1 MLTGVNIEFTSDIT
15 AKLVSQAGD
24 DLTIAQAAWVSTQ
37 PASNDTEKVPGLIN
51 YLIKHRHGSPFEQGW
66 MRFEIHCPIFV
77 AREFV
82 RHRIGVS
89 LNEMSGRYTELEPTF
104 WIPRESRPLVNVGT
118 SARPKMEE
126 GGEIARGIVGTA
138 LVNTYAEAWSN
149 YTWML
154 QEGIAKEVARVVL
167 PVGIYTR
174 IMATLNPRSLLHFL
188 SLRTHNEEATFIS
201 YPQAE
206 IEELATSM
214 EYQFAEHWPL
224 THAAF
229 IKNGRVSP

>member
-1 MLTGVNIEFTSDIT
+1 MTPVNIEFTSSIT
-15 AKLVSQAGD
+15 ADLVSHAGD
-24 DLTIAQAAWVSTQ
+24 DLTIAQAAWVSTRRQ
-37 PASNDTEKVPGLIN
+37 EDTDRVDKLLN

-89 LNEMSGRYTELEPTF
+89 LNEMSGRYTELEPIF
-104 WIPRESRPLVNVGT
+104 WIPRESRGLVNVGT
-118 SARPKMEE
+118 SARPKIEA
-126 GGEIARGIVGTA
+126 GGEVTRNLVGAA
-138 LVNTYAEAWSN
+138 LVNSYASAWSN

-154 QEGIAKEVARVVL
+154 QEGVAKEVARVVL

-174 IMATLNPRSLLHFL
+174 IMATFNPRSMMHFL
-188 SLRTHNEEATFIS
+188 GLRVHDESATFIS

-206 IEELATSM
+206 IEELATDM
-214 EYQFAEHWPL
+214 EFHFKHRWPL
-224 THAAF
+224 THEAF